1 MTEDPCAK
9 ERESAYLRDRQA
21 GPVRRAAGRQDL
33 RARIIRCG
41 VRAVCG
47 PSTTVPAT
55 AAANIPL
62 FSASLRFV
70 WLKVLGA
77 VGINNFVARS
87 GLGYDFLCH
96 VGDLSEYP
104 FYHRRAYERELALC
118 AAWLHDED
126 EPVVLDIGANVG
138 FVSTQLAQMLA
149 ARSPTIYAF
158 EPVPTT
164 FAKLVQS
171 VQALGLH
178 DQVKPI
184 AAAVVDEPGQVCLSY
199 SLKNSLYAQIT
210 PGGLNP
216 RVGDHLT
223 YAQGATLDAFCS
235 LKGVRPALLKIDVEG
250 SEVAVLRGAS
260 GLLSRSDRPPILIE
274 YNPLTLSECGANE
287 RILSELLAGY
297 ALYYVDDL
305 EGQVMPF
312 GNPVLRIDEIT
323 WICNLF
329 AVPEESLD
337 RWASALKRAVHR
349 RRAPEFW
356 LSEMPERT

>member
-1 MTEDPCAK
+1 MTEELDAK
-9 ERESAYLRDRQA
+9 GRESVHLRDRQT
-21 GPVRRAAGRQDL
+21 GPVHRAAERQDL
-33 RARIIRCG
+33 RTRIIRRG
-41 VRAVCG
+41 VHAVCG

-77 VGINNFVARS
+77 AGIKNFVARS
-87 GLGYDFLCH
+87 GLGYDFVCH
-96 VGDLSEYP
+96 IGDLSEHP
-104 FYHRRAYERELALC
+104 FYHRRANESELALC
-118 AAWLHDED
+118 AAWLHDES
-126 EPVVLDIGANVG
+126 EPIVFDIGANVG

-171 VQALGLH
+171 VQTLGLH
-178 DQVKPI
+178 DRVQPI
-184 AAAVVDEPGQVCLSY
+184 AAAVLDEPRQVCLSY

-216 RVGDHLT
+216 RVGDHVA
-223 YAQGATLDAFCS
+223 YAQGVTLDAFCS

-260 GLLSRSDRPPILIE
+260 QLLSRSDRPAILIE
-274 YNPLTLSECGANE
+274 YNPLTLSECGVNG
-287 RILSELLAGY
+287 RSLSELLAGY
-297 ALYYVDDL
+297 SLFYVDDL
-305 EGQVMPF
+305 EGQVMPL
-312 GNPVLRIDEIT
+312 GSPVSRIDEIT

-329 AVPEESLD
+329 AVPEDSAD
-337 RWASALKRAVHR
+337 RWASALKRAEHR
-349 RRAPEFW
+349 
-356 LSEMPERT
+356 LGG

>member
-1 MTEDPCAK
+1 
-9 ERESAYLRDRQA
+9 
-21 GPVRRAAGRQDL
+21 
-33 RARIIRCG
+33 
-41 VRAVCG
+41 
-47 PSTTVPAT
+47 
-55 AAANIPL
+55 L

-77 VGINNFVARS
+77 AGIKNLVARS
-87 GLGYDFLCH
+87 GLGYDFVCH

-104 FYHRRAYERELALC
+104 FYHRRAYEGELALC
-118 AAWLHDED
+118 AAWLHDES

-164 FAKLVQS
+164 FAKLVLS
-171 VQALGLH
+171 VQTLGLH
-178 DQVKPI
+178 DRVQPI
-184 AAAVVDEPGQVCLSY
+184 AAAVLDDPRQVCLSY

-216 RVGDHLT
+216 RVGDHLA
-223 YAQGATLDAFCS
+223 YAQGVTLDAFCS

-260 GLLSRSDRPPILIE
+260 RLLSRSDRPAILIE
-274 YNPLTLSECGANE
+274 YNPLTLSECGADG
-287 RILSELLAGY
+287 RSLSELLAGY

-312 GNPVLRIDEIT
+312 GSPVSRIDEIT

-329 AVPEESLD
+329 AVPEDLLG

-349 RRAPEFW
+349 
-356 LSEMPERT
+356 LGV

>member
-1 MTEDPCAK
+1 MTEELSAE
-9 ERESAYLRDRQA
+9 ERASVHFRERRTASLH
-21 GPVRRAAGRQDL
+21 RAAGRQDL
-33 RARIIRCG
+33 RTRIISRG

-47 PSTTVPAT
+47 PSTTVPTT

-62 FSASLRFV
+62 FSAGLRFV

-77 VGINNFVARS
+77 AGIKNFVARS
-87 GLGYDFLCH
+87 GLGYDFVCH
-96 VGDLSEYP
+96 IGDLSEHPY
-104 FYHRRAYERELALC
+104 YHRRANENELALC
-118 AAWLHDED
+118 AAWLHDES
-126 EPVVLDIGANVG
+126 EPVVLDVGANVG

-171 VQALGLH
+171 VKALGLQ
-178 DQVKPI
+178 DRVQPI
-184 AAAVVDEPGQVCLSY
+184 AAAILDEPRQVCLSY

-210 PGGLNP
+210 PDGLNP
-216 RVGDHLT
+216 RVGDHLA
-223 YAQGATLDAFCS
+223 YAQGDTLDAFCS

-260 GLLSRSDRPPILIE
+260 RLLSRSDRPAILIE
-274 YNPLTLSECGANE
+274 YNPLTLSECGASE
-287 RILSELLAGY
+287 RSLSELLAGY

-312 GNPVLRIDEIT
+312 GSPVSRIDEIA

-329 AVPEESLD
+329 AVPEGSSG
-337 RWASALKRAVHR
+337 RWAAALERAVHR
-349 RRAPEFW
+349 LEG
-356 LSEMPERT
+356 